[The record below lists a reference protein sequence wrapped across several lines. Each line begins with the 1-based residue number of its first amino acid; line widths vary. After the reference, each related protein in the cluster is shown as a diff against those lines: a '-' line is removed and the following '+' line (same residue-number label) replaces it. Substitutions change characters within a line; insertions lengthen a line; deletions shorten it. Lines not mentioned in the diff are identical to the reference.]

1 MKKIPLMKNT
11 FSNENF
17 VKQKL
22 IEFIKSS
29 SRLSMG
35 QEVRKWEK
43 NFSKWQKRKY
53 SVCVNSGS
61 SANLILIQS
70 LLNLNY
76 IKKNDLVAVS
86 GVTWSTNVMPL
97 IQLGLEVKAIDVSLT
112 SLNVSFEHLKKF
124 YKKNKN
130 LKCFFLTNVLGFS
143 DRINKIRSFC
153 LKNKILLIEDNC
165 ESLGSEIKNKKLGNF
180 GIASTTSTFVGHHL
194 STIEGGFVCTD
205 NRELYNQ
212 LLVVRAHGWD
222 RNHSEKEKFSL
233 NKKYKISKFFRG
245 YSFFD
250 LAYNVRPTEI
260 CGKLGNLQI
269 KNLSKDIK
277 IREKNFKKF
286 TECID
291 NNINLYKLNLKHMS
305 LISNFAFPVIAKNK
319 FVFDKLRN
327 NFIKNKVEIRP
338 IISGNILSQPFMKK
352 YVKQNQKNLKNS
364 SLIHN
369 LGFYFP
375 NNPNMTKNEIDR
387 ICRIINK
394 AK

>member
-11 FSNENF
+11 FSDEKF

-22 IEFIKSS
+22 IEFIKFS

-35 QEVRKWEK
+35 GEVVKWEK

-76 IKKNDLVAVS
+76 LKKNDLVAVS
-86 GVTWSTNVMPL
+86 GVTWSTNVMPI
-97 IQLGLEVKAIDVSLT
+97 IQLGLKVKAIDISIN
-112 SLNVSFEHLKKF
+112 SLNVSFETFRTF
-124 YKKNKN
+124 YKKNKK
-130 LKCFFLTNVLGFS
+130 LKCFFITNVLGFS
-143 DRINKIRSFC
+143 DRLDKIRLFC
-153 LKNKILLIEDNC
+153 KKKNILLIEDNC
-165 ESLGSEIKNKKLGNF
+165 ESLGSTIGNKKLGNF
-180 GIASTTSTFVGHHL
+180 GLASTTSTFVGHHL

-205 NRELYNQ
+205 SRKLYNQ
-212 LLVVRAHGWD
+212 LLIVRAHGWD
-222 RNHSEKEKFSL
+222 RNLDEREKLNL
-233 NKKYKISKFFRG
+233 NKKYKIGKFFSG

-250 LAYNVRPTEI
+250 LAFNVRPTEI

-269 KNLSKDIK
+269 KKLSRDIK
-277 IREKNFKKF
+277 IREKNFKIFNK
-286 TECID
+286 CISK
-291 NNINLYKLNLKHMS
+291 NVNLNKLNLSHMS
-305 LISNFAFPVIAKNK
+305 LISNFAFPIIAKNK
-319 FVFDKLRN
+319 FIFDKLKK

-352 YVKQNQKNLKNS
+352 YVNQNPKDLKNS
-364 SLIHN
+364 SFVHN

-375 NNPNMTKNEIDR
+375 NNPHMTKIEIDR
-387 ICRIINK
+387 ICKIITNS
-394 AK
+394 

>member
-112 SLNVSFEHLKKF
+112 SLNVSFDHLKKF

-222 RNHSEKEKFSL
+222 RNLSEKEKFSL

>member
-1 MKKIPLMKNT
+1 MKKILLMKNT
-11 FSNENF
+11 FSNEKF
-17 VKQKL
+17 VKKNL
-22 IEFIKSS
+22 IKFIKSS

-35 QEVRKWEK
+35 KEVIKWEN

-70 LLNLNY
+70 LLNLKY
-76 IKKNDLVAVS
+76 LKKNDLVVVS

-97 IQLGLEVKAIDVSLT
+97 IQLGLKVKAIDVNINT
-112 SLNVSFEHLKKF
+112 LNVSFEQFKKF
-124 YKKNKN
+124 YRKNKK
-130 LKCFFLTNVLGFS
+130 LKCFFITNVLGFS
-143 DRINKIRSFC
+143 DRIDKIRSFC
-153 LKNKILLIEDNC
+153 FKNKILLIEDNC
-165 ESLGSEIKNKKLGNF
+165 ESLGSEIQNKKLGNF

-212 LLVVRAHGWD
+212 LLIVRAHGWD
-222 RNHSEKEKFSL
+222 RNLSEKEKISL

-269 KNLSKDIK
+269 KSLSKDIK

-286 TECID
+286 NECID
-291 NNINLYKLNLKHMS
+291 NNINLHKLNLNHMS

-319 FVFDKLRN
+319 FIFNKLIN
-327 NFIKNKVEIRP
+327 KFIKNKVEIRP

-352 YVKQNQKNLKNS
+352 YVKQNQKSLKNS
-364 SLIHN
+364 SFIHN

-387 ICRIINK
+387 ICRIINNT
-394 AK
+394 

>member
-1 MKKIPLMKNT
+1 MKKISLMKNT
-11 FSNENF
+11 FSNEKF
-17 VKQKL
+17 VKKKL
-22 IEFIKSS
+22 IEFIKFS

-35 QEVRKWEK
+35 REVIKWEK

-76 IKKNDLVAVS
+76 LKKNELVAVS

-97 IQLGLEVKAIDVSLT
+97 IQLGLKVKAIDISVK
-112 SLNVSFEHLKKF
+112 SLNVSFETFRTF
-124 YKKNKN
+124 YKKNKK
-130 LKCFFLTNVLGFS
+130 LKCFFITNVLGFS
-143 DRINKIRSFC
+143 DRLDKIRSFC
-153 LKNKILLIEDNC
+153 KKKKILLIEDNC
-165 ESLGSEIKNKKLGNF
+165 ESLGSTIGNKKLGNF
-180 GIASTTSTFVGHHL
+180 GLASTTSTFVGHHL

-205 NRELYNQ
+205 DRKLYNQ
-212 LLVVRAHGWD
+212 LLIVRAHGWD
-222 RNHSEKEKFSL
+222 RNLDDREKLNL
-233 NKKYKISKFFRG
+233 NKKYKIRKFFSG

-250 LAYNVRPTEI
+250 LAFNVRPTEI

-269 KNLSKDIK
+269 KRLSRDIK
-277 IREKNFKKF
+277 IREKNFKIFNKY
-286 TECID
+286 
-291 NNINLYKLNLKHMS
+291 INKNVNLNKLDLSHMS

-319 FVFDKLRN
+319 FIFDKLKK

-352 YVKQNQKNLKNS
+352 YVNQNPKDLKNS
-364 SLIHN
+364 SFIHN

-375 NNPNMTKNEIDR
+375 NNPHMTKIEIDR
-387 ICRIINK
+387 ICKIIRNT
-394 AK
+394 

>member
-222 RNHSEKEKFSL
+222 RNLSEKEKFSL

>member
-1 MKKIPLMKNT
+1 MKKILLMKNT
-11 FSNENF
+11 FSNEKF
-17 VKQKL
+17 VKKNL
-22 IEFIKSS
+22 IKFIKSS

-35 QEVRKWEK
+35 KEVIKWEN

-70 LLNLNY
+70 LLNLKY
-76 IKKNDLVAVS
+76 LKKNDLVVVS

-97 IQLGLEVKAIDVSLT
+97 IQLGLKVKAIDVNIKT
-112 SLNVSFEHLKKF
+112 LNVSFDQFKEF
-124 YKKNKN
+124 YRKNKK
-130 LKCFFLTNVLGFS
+130 LKCFFITNVLGFS
-143 DRINKIRSFC
+143 DRIDKIRSFC

-212 LLVVRAHGWD
+212 LLIVRAHGWD
-222 RNHSEKEKFSL
+222 RNLSEKEKISL

-269 KNLSKDIK
+269 KSLSKDIK

-286 TECID
+286 NECID
-291 NNINLYKLNLKHMS
+291 NNINLHKLNLNHMS

-319 FVFDKLRN
+319 FIFNKLRN
-327 NFIKNKVEIRP
+327 KFIKNKVEIRP

-352 YVKQNQKNLKNS
+352 YVKQNQKSLKNS
-364 SLIHN
+364 SFIHN

-387 ICRIINK
+387 ICRIINNT
-394 AK
+394 

>member
-17 VKQKL
+17 VKKKL

-43 NFSKWQKRKY
+43 NFSNWQKRKY

-76 IKKNDLVAVS
+76 IKKNDLIAVS

-97 IQLGLEVKAIDVSLT
+97 IQLGLKVKAIDVSLT
-112 SLNVSFEHLKKF
+112 SLNVSFDHLKKF

-143 DRINKIRSFC
+143 DRIDKIRSFC
-153 LKNKILLIEDNC
+153 VKNKILLIEDNC
-165 ESLGSEIKNKKLGNF
+165 ESLGSVTSNKKLGNF
-180 GIASTTSTFVGHHL
+180 GLASTTSTFVGHHL

-205 NRELYNQ
+205 NRKLYNQ
-212 LLVVRAHGWD
+212 LLIVRAHGWD
-222 RNHSEKEKFSL
+222 RNLSKKEKSAL
-233 NKKYKISKFFRG
+233 IRKHKIGKFFSG

-269 KNLSKDIK
+269 KRLSKDIK
-277 IREKNFKKF
+277 VREKNFRKF
-286 TECID
+286 SEHVN
-291 NNINLYKLNLKHMS
+291 NNINLYKLNLSHMS
-305 LISNFAFPVIAKNK
+305 LISNFAFPVLTKNK
-319 FVFDKLRN
+319 FIFDKLTKE
-327 NFIKNKVEIRP
+327 FIKNKVEIRP
-338 IISGNILSQPFMKK
+338 IISGNILHQPFMKK
-352 YVKQNQKNLKNS
+352 YVNQNPKDLKNS
-364 SLIHN
+364 SFIHN

-375 NNPNMTKNEIDR
+375 NNPNMTKNEIER
-387 ICRIINK
+387 ICKIIINCK
-394 AK
+394 